1 MIGIGI
7 DTGGTCTDAVIFDT
21 KSHKVLS
28 QSKTLTTRQDLKVG
42 ILRALGGLDQD
53 LARNASYISLS
64 TTLATNACVEH
75 KGGRAKLVFIGVN
88 PQVVKKMGGEY
99 GLPPMGDI
107 YFMKGDAG
115 QPDSLENTPDWQKF
129 EEDIVQDF
137 RDFDSVAI
145 VQMNPKYNDGEYEIK
160 AEQIIKKTLGLP
172 CVRGYDLFQELNV
185 QKRGATALLNARL
198 LPVMEDFFD
207 SIEGSLAELGLD
219 LPIVI
224 VKSDG
229 SIMSREFAMSRPV
242 ETLLCGPAASI
253 IGAMELSKYQD
264 ALIVDMGGTT
274 SDVAM
279 VKDGI
284 PVTSESGISIGEWK
298 TMVKGVS
305 IDTFAL
311 GGDSAVKYKRGQLYL
326 DNRRCVPLCMAASQY
341 PKMRKAL
348 KTLVLMDRPFDYPA
362 HEFFMLVSLP
372 TNLDKYTPSE
382 RKFIQALEDGPLIY
396 REAAAAIGTSPHVL
410 NMKRLED
417 EGTVIRIGMTPTDVM
432 HVYGDYTEFD
442 SEASRMGAAYLSAV
456 TKGTPAEVCKEIYDL
471 TKCRLYSNLVRIFMK
486 YETGRDLNLQECE
499 DLEKL
504 TAYIFRHSGQ
514 NLADFAIRPVFST
527 PSKLIGIGAP
537 TKIFLADVAKLLGT
551 EADFPQDGKV
561 ANAIGAAMGNIS
573 TECVIKIEP
582 YKGIKSSYLTY
593 IISGGH
599 ETYSLPDYDDALVEA
614 KKTARQ
620 CAIQR
625 SRQQGAVGEVE
636 VEIEVKENTYQR
648 NKYALAEI
656 IETLVIARAIS
667 EKE

>member
-21 KSHKVLS
+21 KNHKVLS
-28 QSKTLTTRQDLKVG
+28 QSKTLTTKQDLKMG
-42 ILRALGGLDQD
+42 ILKALSGLDQD
-53 LARNASYISLS
+53 LARSASYISLS
-64 TTLATNACVEH
+64 TTLATNACVED

-88 PQVVKKMGGEY
+88 SAVVKKMGNEY

-115 QPDSLENTPDWQKF
+115 QLDSPENTPDWEKF
-129 EEDIVQDF
+129 EEDIEKEFQE
-137 RDFDSVAI
+137 FDSVAI
-145 VQMNPKYNDGEYEIK
+145 VQMNPKYNDGEYEIQ
-160 AEQIIKKTLGLP
+160 AEKIIKKKLGLP

-198 LPVMEDFFD
+198 LPVMEVFFD
-207 SIEGSLAELGLD
+207 SIEKSLTELGLN

-229 SIMSREFAMSRPV
+229 SIMSREFAISRPV

-279 VKDGI
+279 VKDGV
-284 PVTSESGISIGEWK
+284 PVTSETGISIGEWK

-362 HEFFMLVSLP
+362 HEFFMLVNRP
-372 TNLDKYTPSE
+372 EHIEKYTPSE
-382 RKFIQALEDGPLIY
+382 QKFIKALENGPLIY
-396 REAAAAIGTSPHVL
+396 RDAAAAVGTSPHVL
-410 NMKRLED
+410 TMKRLED
-417 EGTVIRIGMTPTDVM
+417 EGTIIRIGMTPTDVM

-442 SEASRMGAAYLSAV
+442 SAASELGAAYLVTV
-456 TKGTPAEVCKEIYDL
+456 TKGSSEEVCKEIYDL

-486 YETGRDLNLQECE
+486 YEMGGDLSPQEWE
-499 DLEKL
+499 NLEKL
-504 TAYIFRHSGQ
+504 TAYIFRHAGQ
-514 NLADFAIRPVFST
+514 NLADFAIRPGFAT

-537 TKIFLADVAKLLGT
+537 TQIFLADVAKLLGT
-551 EADFPQDGKV
+551 DADFPQDGKV

-593 IISGGH
+593 VISGGH
-599 ETYSLPDYDDALVEA
+599 ETYSLPDYHDALVEA

-620 CAIQR
+620 CAIER
-625 SRQQGAVGEVE
+625 SRQQGAVGKVE
-636 VEIEVKENTYQR
+636 VEIDVKENTYQR

-656 IETLVIARAIS
+656 IETLVIARAVS